1 MIYGNLIGGNEI
13 VQIALSQVDNVG
25 GKKDYIPKEGDII
38 FFDWK
43 EKDTWIRNGIAV
55 HVGIVEKVESG
66 IVYTIEGNVDDMCL
80 QKSYDL
86 NSEDILGD
94 GIV

>member
-1 MIYGNLIGGNEI
+1 MIYGNLISGNEI

-43 EKDTWIRNGIAV
+43 EKDT
-55 HVGIVEKVESG
+55 
-66 IVYTIEGNVDDMCL
+66 
-80 QKSYDL
+80 
-86 NSEDILGD
+86 
-94 GIV
+94 